1 MLLQEL
7 EVTIELEAGHFHL
20 LAVGDKLLVAGG
32 LEVLRVYSKTGW
44 GLLHRAAA
52 GGHVEVA
59 TWPRGG
65 RFTSVVTRGD
75 RVVWAKV
82 DWDKPAS
89 RARVGQ

>member
-1 MLLQEL
+1 MLPQEL

-32 LEVLRVYSKTGW
+32 LEELCVYSKTGW

-52 GGHVEVA
+52 GA
-59 TWPRGG
+59 PRG

-82 DWDKPAS
+82 DCLVSTSQTLDHL
-89 RARVGQ
+89 V